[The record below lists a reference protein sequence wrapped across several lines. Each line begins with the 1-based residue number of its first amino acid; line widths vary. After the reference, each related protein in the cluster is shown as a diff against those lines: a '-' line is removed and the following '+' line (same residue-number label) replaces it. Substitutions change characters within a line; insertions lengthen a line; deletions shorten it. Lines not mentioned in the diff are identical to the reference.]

1 VRVEGE
7 VDERMD
13 AKEDSEV
20 ISVRDAIVL
29 AVSGGCAQVGERC
42 YASFSEV

>member
-1 VRVEGE
+1 VEGD
-7 VDERMD
+7 VDKRMD

-20 ISVRDAIVL
+20 ISVRDTIVL
-29 AVSGGCAQVGERC
+29 AVSGGGAQGRVRC